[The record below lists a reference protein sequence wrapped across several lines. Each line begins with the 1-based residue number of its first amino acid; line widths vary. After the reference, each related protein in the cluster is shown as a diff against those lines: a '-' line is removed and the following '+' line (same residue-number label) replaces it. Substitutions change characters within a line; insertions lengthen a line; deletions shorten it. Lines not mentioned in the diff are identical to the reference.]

1 MKKSTRGLLI
11 AAGILTTAVAGAVY
25 LSGRLLVDAA
35 VRRDGVKVKL
45 PQKFKSKISG
55 GMLDDP
61 RVKDIA
67 ALAEKAKALPTEKIS
82 IMSEDGLN
90 LTGNLY
96 SCEKPRRIVLAMHGW
111 RSNWWTDFSCSVDFL
126 HDEHCI
132 MLMPDQRG
140 TNDSEGD
147 YISFGVLER
156 QDCALW
162 VKYIVERFGSDL
174 PIYLLGVS
182 MGATTVL
189 MTSGCEL
196 PECVKGIIS
205 DCGFTSPHAIWKH
218 VLDNNL
224 KMNEKLTYPIANA
237 ILKKEAN
244 FGGDDYSTVDAL
256 KVNTRPILFIHG
268 TEDRFVPLDMT
279 FENYL
284 ATSAPKQ
291 LLIVPG
297 AGHGMSYV
305 IDTVSYQK
313 AVRKFFKKCEENL
326 WEEI

>member
-1 MKKSTRGLLI
+1 MKKSTKGLLV
-11 AAGILTTAVAGAVY
+11 AAGVCTAALAGAVY

-35 VRRDGVKVKL
+35 VKREGVKVKL
-45 PQKFKSKISG
+45 PQKFQSKISG

-61 RVKDIA
+61 HVKDIA
-67 ALAEKAKALPTEKIS
+67 AAAEKAKKLPVEQVS
-82 IMSEDGLN
+82 ILSDDGLN
-90 LTGNLY
+90 LTGSLY
-96 SCEKPRRIVLAMHGW
+96 RCDKPKRIVIAMHGW
-111 RSNWWTDFSCSVDFL
+111 RSNWWTDFSCSVNFL
-126 HDEHCI
+126 HDENCM

-140 TNDSEGD
+140 TNDSEGEH
-147 YISFGVLER
+147 IGFGVLER
-156 QDCALW
+156 NDCALW
-162 VKYIVERFGSDL
+162 VKYIVERFGHDL
-174 PIYLLGVS
+174 PIYLLGIS

-196 PECVKGIIS
+196 PDCVKGIIS

-237 ILKKEAN
+237 ILKREAN
-244 FGGDDYSTVDAL
+244 FSGDDYSTVDAL
-256 KVNTRPILFIHG
+256 KVNTLPVLFIHG
-268 TEDRFVPLDMT
+268 SDDKFVPIDMT

-305 IDTVSYQK
+305 KETVSYQK
-313 AVRKFFKKCEENL
+313 AVRKFFRKCENNQ
-326 WEEI
+326 WDN

>member
-1 MKKSTRGLLI
+1 MKKSTKGLLV
-11 AAGILTTAVAGAVY
+11 AAGVCTAALAGAVY
-25 LSGRLLVDAA
+25 MSGRLLVNAA
-35 VRRDGVKVKL
+35 VRREGVKVKL
-45 PQKFKSKISG
+45 PHTFQSKITG
-55 GMLDDP
+55 GFLDDP
-61 RVKDIA
+61 RVKDLA
-67 ALAEKAKALPTEKIS
+67 QLAEKTKSLPVEQVS
-82 IMSEDGLN
+82 ITSDDSLN
-90 LTGNLY
+90 LTGSLY
-96 SCEKPRRIVLAMHGW
+96 RCEKPKRIILAMHGW
-111 RSNWWTDFSCSVDFL
+111 RSNWWTDFCCSIDFL
-126 HDEHCI
+126 HNENCM

-147 YISFGVLER
+147 YIGFGVLER
-156 QDCALW
+156 NDCALW
-162 VKYIVERFGSDL
+162 IKYIVERFGHDL
-174 PIYLLGVS
+174 PIYLLGIS

-196 PECVKGIIS
+196 PDCVKGIIS

-237 ILKKEAN
+237 ILKREAN
-244 FGGDDYSTVDAL
+244 FSGDDYSTIDAL
-256 KVNTRPILFIHG
+256 KVNTRPVLFIHG
-268 TEDRFVPLDMT
+268 SDDKFVPIDMT

-305 IDTVSYQK
+305 VETASYQK
-313 AVRKFFKKCEENL
+313 AVRKFFKKCENNQ
-326 WEEI
+326 WDN